1 MLFSMGHAI
10 HDAVQGMLEK
20 NFTSFKS
27 EGPAY
32 YEPKPMDKT
41 VRILTCCFLNKLAL
55 FA

>member
-1 MLFSMGHAI
+1 MAPKHLYSGLGNDTI
-10 HDAVQGMLEK
+10 
-20 NFTSFKS
+20 
-27 EGPAY
+27 GPAY